1 MPYIQLSSCNEGQ
14 EDLSLQCVGIGK
26 GDLLSLFQK
35 NLDFIYSLCDCA
47 PGTVPQPCDIGLP
60 VSVHNEQGQQ
70 FQIVLRQFAEPP
82 VQQFILQGG
91 QPAKPPGIHI
101 AGVPSAGQGFKFSEQ
116 AGLLALVLTLFAGK
130 GLYAVLI
137 GPLAAKPG
145 PVIFLH
151 GRDLPIVHT
160 GCAVFLFQ
168 PGSFCIKLPFLIS
181 IVKAHSFPPFRFR
194 RG

>member
-35 NLDFIYSLCDCA
+35 NLDFIYSLCDCT

-101 AGVPSAGQGFKFSEQ
+101 AGIPGAGQGFKFSEQ
-116 AGLLALVLTLFAGK
+116 AGLITLVLTLFAGK
-130 GLYAVLI
+130 GLYAVLKKGRQKQGADDCCI
-137 GPLAAKPG
+137 ICALNVSVILLFKPLPHK
-145 PVIFLH
+145 
-151 GRDLPIVHT
+151 GRDRSKGTFTHRR
-160 GCAVFLFQ
+160 
-168 PGSFCIKLPFLIS
+168 
-181 IVKAHSFPPFRFR
+181 PP
-194 RG
+194 

>member
-1 MPYIQLSSCNEGQ
+1 MGFLLLQPENPPPRNDTAGREAFCYRLSPLIQKYF
-14 EDLSLQCVGIGK
+14 DF
-26 GDLLSLFQK
+26 FQT
-35 NLDFIYSLCDCA
+35 LIDDI

-101 AGVPSAGQGFKFSEQ
+101 AGVPGAGQGFKFSEQ

-168 PGSFCIKLPFLIS
+168 PGPHKQWNL
-181 IVKAHSFPPFRFR
+181 
-194 RG
+194 

>member
-26 GDLLSLFQK
+26 SRLSPLIQKYFDFFQT
-35 NLDFIYSLCDCA
+35 LIDDI

-70 FQIVLRQFAEPP
+70 FRIVLRQFAEPP

-101 AGVPSAGQGFKFSEQ
+101 AGVPGEGRGFKLSEQ
-116 AGLLALVLTLFAGK
+116 AGLLTLVKLIDQPLVDYEDVVVTQSLPVTGQLFK
-130 GLYAVLI
+130 VIPPVLKI
-137 GPLAAKPG
+137 
-145 PVIFLH
+145 
-151 GRDLPIVHT
+151 
-160 GCAVFLFQ
+160 
-168 PGSFCIKLPFLIS
+168 
-181 IVKAHSFPPFRFR
+181 AH
-194 RG
+194 